1 MIEAAFQ
8 ELLQGSPYPI
18 ATVGARVF
26 KLLAIQGATPPYIV
40 ISRISHDPLHT
51 QSGPP
56 AVRRTDLQFS
66 VWSMSQ
72 SEGAAI
78 EDELRALL
86 DGYRGEI
93 GGYRIEATLLKN
105 GRYFY
110 EDASKKHHFATDY
123 RVQYRA
129 VA

>member
-18 ATVGARVF
+18 AAVGARIY
-26 KLLAIQGATPPYIV
+26 KLLAIQGAVAPYIV

-56 AVRRTDLQFS
+56 AVRQTDLQFS

-93 GGYRIEATLLKN
+93 GGYRIEATLLRS

-110 EDASKKHHFATDY
+110 ETDSRKHHFSTDY

-129 VA
+129 I